1 MRQNQLNQQPS
12 QQQPNYGYP
21 TGPHPAPLRP
31 GHIPEASQTQQKPST
46 FTNLKTAAAGIHGA
60 GETLR
65 GTLNNTVDKRFAKPN
80 SAVHAKNQAAIDKG
94 RAEIESG
101 HFVHNQRPAV
111 PNVPN
116 ATQTQP
122 TTTPYQQRP
131 GGTGVSGSRIEPE
144 GRSGSKLGGFI
155 KKVKDAQVPQSQR
168 MDGRDGNLQVV
179 NE

>member
-1 MRQNQLNQQPS
+1 MVSALTVNQ
-12 QQQPNYGYP
+12 
-21 TGPHPAPLRP
+21 
-31 GHIPEASQTQQKPST
+31 
-46 FTNLKTAAAGIHGA
+46 GA

-80 SAVHAKNQAAIDKG
+80 SAVHAKNQAAIDTG

-101 HFVHNQRPAV
+101 QFARHQQRLPTDTRNPIHV
-111 PNVPN
+111 PDTN
-116 ATQTQP
+116 
-122 TTTPYQQRP
+122 TPYQQRP

-144 GRSGSKLGGFI
+144 GRSGSRLGGLM
-155 KKVKDAQVPQSQR
+155 KKMKDGPMNSQR